1 MAGFSADDDLDK
13 AWARTLEQCQEI
25 TKSSKWDPKSIGRAI
40 SVDDVINN
48 IRPDSKGMFRRITHI
63 SDTITSHDVN
73 VEHDGLY
80 ANFWKDPKLKDR
92 AKDYLGKTLVCLQKF
107 GSVIAQ
113 ATSVVFGPSQQVM
126 NGISFLIDATQQF
139 GKVFSGFVTI
149 MERISAFLGRLK
161 VYLDEKVPDGTPL
174 LDKRLRADVYEVL
187 HHFILV
193 LAHSHKL
200 TTSKLAKSKLLAG
213 LIFFGDDQGVKDAL
227 ASLEFKIANVSRME
241 ITVILQK
248 VSEEARN
255 VRRVEEKI
263 DKMGDGVSRIEA
275 AIMVEQD
282 RRLTKEQSD
291 QNAQRIRDVLQPDDP
306 EAVSKLLGAMS
317 GRLTRIMW
325 LSLEFASNVIWRR
338 SVERH
343 GESGGLS
350 QCSFNLQNMC

>member
-1 MAGFSADDDLDK
+1 MAAFSVDDDLDK

-25 TKSSKWDPKSIGRAI
+25 TKWNLKSTGRAI
-40 SVDDVINN
+40 EVDDVINK
-48 IRPDSKGMFRRITHI
+48 IRPKSK
-63 SDTITSHDVN
+63 
-73 VEHDGLY
+73 E
-80 ANFWKDPKLKDR
+80 PELKDK
-92 AKDYLGKTLVCLQKF
+92 AKDYLGKTLLCLQKF

-113 ATSVVFGPSQQVM
+113 ATSAVFGPSQQVM
-126 NGISFLIDATQQF
+126 NGISFLIDVTQEY

-161 VYLDEKVPDGTPL
+161 VYLDEKVPDGTPV

-200 TTSKLAKSKLLAG
+200 ATSKMARAKLMAG
-213 LIFFGDDQGVKDAL
+213 LLFFGDDQGVKDAL
-227 ASLEFKIANVSRME
+227 GNLEFKIANVSRME

-263 DKMGDGVSRIEA
+263 DKMGDGVTRIEA
-275 AIMVEQD
+275 AILVDQD

-291 QNAQRIRDVLQPDDP
+291 HNAQRIKDVLQPDDP
-306 EAVSKLLGAMS
+306 EAVRKPSS
-317 GRLTRIMW
+317 EC
-325 LSLEFASNVIWRR
+325 LSRNV
-338 SVERH
+338 
-343 GESGGLS
+343 
-350 QCSFNLQNMC
+350 